1 MDAANASDPSSSFE
15 PAPTNGGVMS
25 LLKLDRFALTLGSI
39 LALALTFWILRTMNI
54 PAVLFRAG
62 SVLQQPGWIVV
73 LGTLWVCIALSAIV
87 ATVVASRTHYDG
99 GLFCACIAL
108 AGVSSHF
115 GTIRYALLP
124 AGGNGIYLA
133 LAVELILLYLPII
146 GVWFI
151 LHRMSTS
158 GLLPAE
164 HALDESDADE
174 PLDQKLLATAAQ
186 TLLTMICMM
195 LLCQSDVKRQTL
207 ASVFVSAYLGALIV
221 HHFFIPTRPS
231 AWYWTGPLVVGLVGY
246 IGQSFGGTDFLIGEA
261 KGFFAPMARPLP
273 MDYAS
278 LGVAGA
284 MMGYWTSQRWHRARL
299 ELEEG

>member
-1 MDAANASDPSSSFE
+1 MDAANPSDVPSSF
-15 PAPTNGGVMS
+15 AAVPTDGAITS
-25 LLKLDRFALTLGSI
+25 LLKLDRFGLTLGSM

-54 PAVLFRAG
+54 PAVMYRAG

-73 LGTLWVCIALSAIV
+73 MATLWVCIALSAIV
-87 ATVVASRTHYDG
+87 TTVVASRTHYDG
-99 GLFCACIAL
+99 GLFCACVAL

-115 GTIRYALLP
+115 GTIRYALIA

-133 LAVELILLYLPII
+133 LAVELILLYLPVM

-158 GLLPAE
+158 HVLPAE
-164 HALDESDADE
+164 HVLDESDPDE

-195 LLCQSDVKRQTL
+195 IFCQSDAKRQTL

-221 HHFFIPTRPS
+221 HHFFISAQPS

-246 IGQSFGGTDFLIGEA
+246 IGQSFGGTDFQLGEA
-261 KGFFAPMARPLP
+261 TGFFAPMARPQPL
-273 MDYAS
+273 DYAS

-284 MMGYWTSQRWHRARL
+284 MMGYWTSQRWHRTRL